1 MTQKGSGLLKAF
13 GLESFLEASSNN
25 SSRNEISIKKK
36 VKKAKQDK
44 KKYKSSLLTRSRRS
58 ESKLIHKYEDYRK
71 ASKQFSDSY
80 TGHLENLISLDDKM
94 NMNGLQSTV
103 KSYLSKKEF
112 SGNEIVDKTNPLFLR
127 NYLVSSVTPSNEFRK
142 ENLKRQIYY
151 LLTKFSANDSNLIK
165 GFDIMANKTQS
176 KEIIIVFRCVDNEI
190 YERTVDLNKK
200 YLLNLKKLKSI
211 IIDICKLVKKN
222 IGYNFK
228 EKNEDFL
235 FRNNNVIRMPGMNN
249 MNSTNISK
257 LLKSNISNV
266 KPNNKS
272 LNNNNNNNKND
283 IKSDLTS
290 VKLNSDPIIPLSQLD
305 STSNSVEIS
314 KNSSS
319 ESSNK
324 KAKVKLFGDKSKTK
338 KPSKKSNKNNEKLSQ
353 GFRRL
358 DPEKP
363 LDINKGLNE
372 LIKGVELSK
381 ENRNSK
387 NNSRDSRNRR
397 KSRSRGRSRTRRNS
411 RDRRTRK
418 KKSRTRSRNR
428 YRVI

>member
-1 MTQKGSGLLKAF
+1 M
-13 GLESFLEASSNN
+13 
-25 SSRNEISIKKK
+25 
-36 VKKAKQDK
+36 
-44 KKYKSSLLTRSRRS
+44 LTRSRRS

-94 NMNGLQSTV
+94 NMNGLQSTF

-127 NYLVSSVTPSNEFRK
+127 NYLVSSVTPPNEFRK

-228 EKNEDFL
+228 EKNDNFL

-249 MNSTNISK
+249 MNSNNISK

-266 KPNNKS
+266 KPASKS
-272 LNNNNNNNKND
+272 LNNNNNNKND

-338 KPSKKSNKNNEKLSQ
+338 KLSKKIQ
-353 GFRRL
+353 
-358 DPEKP
+358 
-363 LDINKGLNE
+363 
-372 LIKGVELSK
+372 
-381 ENRNSK
+381 
-387 NNSRDSRNRR
+387 
-397 KSRSRGRSRTRRNS
+397 
-411 RDRRTRK
+411 
-418 KKSRTRSRNR
+418 
-428 YRVI
+428 

>member
-1 MTQKGSGLLKAF
+1 MN
-13 GLESFLEASSNN
+13 LE
-25 SSRNEISIKKK
+25 KK
-36 VKKAKQDK
+36 
-44 KKYKSSLLTRSRRS
+44 
-58 ESKLIHKYEDYRK
+58 
-71 ASKQFSDSY
+71 
-80 TGHLENLISLDDKM
+80 
-94 NMNGLQSTV
+94 
-103 KSYLSKKEF
+103 
-112 SGNEIVDKTNPLFLR
+112 
-127 NYLVSSVTPSNEFRK
+127 
-142 ENLKRQIYY
+142 NLKRQIYY

-190 YERTVDLNKK
+190 YERSVDLNKK

-266 KPNNKS
+266 KPASKS
-272 LNNNNNNNKND
+272 LNENNNNNKNNT
-283 IKSDLTS
+283 KSDLTS
-290 VKLNSDPIIPLSQLD
+290 VKLDSDPVIPLSQLD
-305 STSNSVEIS
+305 SNASSIEIS

-324 KAKVKLFGDKSKTK
+324 KAKVKLFGNKSKTK
-338 KPSKKSNKNNEKLSQ
+338 KSSKKINNNDNEELSQ

-358 DPEKP
+358 DPKKP

-372 LIKGVELSK
+372 LIQGVELEE
-381 ENRNSK
+381 ENRNSR
-387 NNSRDSRNRR
+387 NNSNYRRTRR

-418 KKSRTRSRNR
+418 KSRSRNR